1 VQDPN
6 VAELKA
12 KYEGHEFD
20 ESRFVMNPESMAAF
34 AKACGETQPRFV
46 DPSDDDFQAVPS
58 YPTRFHGR
66 RALPDDFPM
75 EIIRSF
81 DGGKCVEPKHPIR
94 AGQTLVARSHIHDI
108 FEKTGRSGG
117 MMFVVHRMEF
127 YDEDDRLM
135 SIVDW
140 KLIQKHQG
148 QKSQEE
154 PGAKES
160 K

>member
-1 VQDPN
+1 MEAPN

-12 KYEGHEFD
+12 KYVGHRFD
-20 ESRFVMNPESMAAF
+20 ESRFVMDAESMAAF
-34 AKACGETQPRFV
+34 ATACGETQPKFV
-46 DPSDDDFQAVPS
+46 DPANDDFQAVPS

-66 RALPDDFPM
+66 RALPEEFPM

-81 DGGKCVEPKHPIR
+81 DGGKCVEPKSAIR
-94 AGQTLVARSHIHDI
+94 PGQTLVARSHIHDI

-127 YDEDDRLM
+127 FDEADALV

-140 KLIQKHQG
+140 KLIQKHQL
-148 QKSQEE
+148 
-154 PGAKES
+154 
-160 K
+160 